1 MIKGKPK
8 KSKIGIKSQLLF
20 YCTVLAVPTLQ
31 FLIFY
36 VAVNINSILL
46 AFKGYD
52 IKGESSFIGWDNF
65 AEVFRH
71 FSETQFIKDALVNS
85 LVLGF
90 FTIVVGISFALLFSY
105 YIYKK
110 KFFSGVFKVFLY
122 VPQIVSSLVL
132 VIIFKYMAEDAY
144 IRVMQDLFGVKT
156 LGLLSSPNTQ
166 FTTVMIYSIFVGF
179 GPQVLMYSGAM
190 SGISDSIVE
199 AGQLDGITPLREF
212 FQITIPMIWPTVT
225 SFIVVNLANVFVNQ
239 MQLFSFYGTNAE
251 YRLYTLGYYLY
262 SMMKKTSTSIMDYPY
277 LSAFGLVLTLF
288 TIPATLIV
296 RKLLE
301 RMYRVE

>member
-8 KSKIGIKSQLLF
+8 KNKIGLKSQLLF

-52 IKGESSFIGWDNF
+52 IKGNSSFIGWDNF
-65 AEVFRH
+65 AEVFRQ

-144 IRVMQDLFGVKT
+144 IRVMQDLFGIKT
-156 LGLLSSPNTQ
+156 LGLLSDPNTQ

-239 MQLFSFYGTNAE
+239 MQLFSFYGAGAE

-262 SMMKKTSTSIMDYPY
+262 SMIKKTSTSITDYPY

-288 TIPATLIV
+288 TIPATLLV

-301 RMYRVE
+301 RMYKVE